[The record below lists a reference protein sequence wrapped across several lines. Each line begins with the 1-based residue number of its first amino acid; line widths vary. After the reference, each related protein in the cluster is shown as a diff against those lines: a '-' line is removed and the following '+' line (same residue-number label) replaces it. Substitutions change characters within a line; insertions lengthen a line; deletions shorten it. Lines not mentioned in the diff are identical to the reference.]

1 MRAMENFQITGY
13 TADPLFIKALGMVKK
28 AAALAN
34 MKIGLLDEKIG
45 NAMVQACDDI
55 ISGKLNDQFPTDP
68 IQGGAGTS
76 FNMNT
81 NEVICNRALEI
92 LGRPRG
98 DYNYISPNNHANMSQ
113 STNDVIPT
121 SIRVCALMRAE
132 QLIIALE
139 NLADSFDKKGEEFKD
154 VLKIGRT
161 HLQDAVPITLG
172 LEFKAF
178 ASSMRRRSNYIR
190 RSCELLH
197 TMNMGATAV
206 GTGLNADPEYI
217 KEVCEQLTLV
227 TGESF
232 TTADNLVDATSNT
245 DIFTDLSSSL
255 KTSALSLIKISNDLR
270 LMASGPRAGFCEI
283 TLPPRQPGS
292 SIMPGK
298 VNPVIPEVTNQAS
311 FLAIGLDQTVML
323 AASAGQLE
331 LNVMEPVI
339 TFALFTGLRVLSNAC
354 NTLRTKCIDG
364 VTANAKRTEAMVMN
378 SCGIVTLLKPHLGY
392 KTCAAMAHEC
402 YETGKSLH
410 QVVVEERK
418 MLTQEEWDKTFNLQN
433 LIAPKFVQ

>member
-1 MRAMENFQITGY
+1 MRKEHDFLGELEIPDNAYYGVQTMRAMENFQITGY

-139 NLADSFDKKGEEFKD
+139 NL
-154 VLKIGRT
+154 
-161 HLQDAVPITLG
+161 
-172 LEFKAF
+172 
-178 ASSMRRRSNYIR
+178 
-190 RSCELLH
+190 
-197 TMNMGATAV
+197 
-206 GTGLNADPEYI
+206 
-217 KEVCEQLTLV
+217 
-227 TGESF
+227 
-232 TTADNLVDATSNT
+232 
-245 DIFTDLSSSL
+245 
-255 KTSALSLIKISNDLR
+255 SLIHI
-270 LMASGPRAGFCEI
+270 
-283 TLPPRQPGS
+283 
-292 SIMPGK
+292 
-298 VNPVIPEVTNQAS
+298 
-311 FLAIGLDQTVML
+311 
-323 AASAGQLE
+323 
-331 LNVMEPVI
+331 
-339 TFALFTGLRVLSNAC
+339 
-354 NTLRTKCIDG
+354 
-364 VTANAKRTEAMVMN
+364 
-378 SCGIVTLLKPHLGY
+378 
-392 KTCAAMAHEC
+392 
-402 YETGKSLH
+402 
-410 QVVVEERK
+410 
-418 MLTQEEWDKTFNLQN
+418 
-433 LIAPKFVQ
+433 